1 MSGIAQLN
9 GNLFHGVLDARF
21 PEMILWVSAA
31 QIQGRNSDKNLEN
44 ECHRAFTIL
53 SQPPSDDLSVLW
65 VEQVLGL
72 CSQEP
77 ATSLREIVN
86 SITAQQLWAVVER
99 RLLEMHTNA
108 MLKMILGPRPMA
120 IDVLGPNRPKSDYP
134 FFEAVS
140 FATWGSVLHGSL

>member
-1 MSGIAQLN
+1 MSGIAQSN
-9 GNLFHGVLDARF
+9 DNMFHGVLDARF

-77 ATSLREIVN
+77 ATCLREIVN

-99 RLLEMHTNA
+99 RLLEMHANA
-108 MLKMILGPRPMA
+108 MMKMTLGSIFIDVPHQNRRQILGSLFISEPA
-120 IDVLGPNRPKSDYP
+120 
-134 FFEAVS
+134 
-140 FATWGSVLHGSL
+140 SVHESL